1 MAKRNKTYV
10 CFDGD
15 TDIWAYRYMKGW
27 KALDTIDFDFDNA
40 HELNNLRDGSTEE
53 TIKPKLRAR
62 LKETKIMLV
71 IVGEN
76 TKNLHRFVRWE
87 QDVAL
92 EMGIPIVAV
101 YLNKSEKR
109 DEKLCPPII
118 RDELVLHIPFKLA
131 TCRWSIDFWPKF
143 YLQYKLE
150 NKKGPYVINV
160 NELKKLNEESEN

>member
-10 CFDGD
+10 CFDAD
-15 TDIWAYRYMKGW
+15 TDIWAYGRMKGW

-40 HELNNLRDGSTEE
+40 HELNNLRDGSTED

-87 QDVAL
+87 QEVAL
-92 EMGIPIVAV
+92 SMNIPIVAV
-101 YLNKSEKR
+101 YLNGSTKR
-109 DEKLCPPII
+109 DNEVCPPII
-118 RDELVLHIPFKLA
+118 RDELVLHVPYKLA
-131 TCRWSIDFWPKF
+131 TVRWAIDNWAKF
-143 YLQYKLE
+143 DAQYKSE
-150 NKKGPYVINV
+150 NKKGAYTIGDAT
-160 NELKKLNEESEN
+160 LKTLLAETE